1 MGKALQQNLGIS
13 KVTIRMKRRFCQGR
27 MGGILNV
34 RGLFVAL
41 ALVVMMAAHM
51 VAPIMGQA
59 ATLVD
64 IHGPGQSVVNL
75 AIASPLTGPSRA
87 ASSIGVEL
95 DKAIQENLSFLP
107 FMRLTVPAAV
117 LGGTVLT
124 DWQGA
129 GLDFRRFQIA
139 GADLLVTAFW
149 PNGDGNNSLVEL
161 RVFETNSGKFV
172 FGNAYKG
179 VNRNNVPD
187 VADQFCA
194 DLMQALTGNGD
205 FFRSTLAFA
214 RTSGPKKRDIWLS
227 KPTGKDLRQITNIAG
242 TAMSPAWSPD
252 GRYVVFSHLD
262 DSTHALGVWDRLSNK
277 VTRIRFPGNT
287 VIGPAFMPDNKVAV
301 SLSTGK
307 YPDIFLLNHK
317 FERERGLEESQAIN
331 VSPTFDS
338 TGTKMAFTSSRL
350 GGPQIFLK
358 DLRTGAVNRVSMNG
372 NYNTE
377 PSISPDG
384 TLVAFTRL
392 TDAGHRIFVQDMVT
406 GQERQVSFGP
416 GRDEQPSFAPDSYFV
431 AFTSDRAGQKRV
443 YLTTRHG
450 GDPKMVP
457 TGPGE
462 ATFPRWGK
470 IPPTPQN

>member
-1 MGKALQQNLGIS
+1 MEKF
-13 KVTIRMKRRFCQGR
+13 FCQGR
-27 MGGILNV
+27 QSGISV
-34 RGLFVAL
+34 IRGLFAAL
-41 ALVVMMAAHM
+41 AFVMALPMIQPLATQAHA
-51 VAPIMGQA
+51 VTI
-59 ATLVD
+59 VD
-64 IHGPGQSVVNL
+64 IYGPGQHIVKL
-75 AIASPLTGPSRA
+75 AMASPLTGPTRA
-87 ASSIGVEL
+87 ATSMGAEL
-95 DKAIQENLSFLP
+95 DKAIRENLSFLP
-107 FMRLTVPAAV
+107 FMSLTPPAAV
-117 LGGTVLT
+117 LGGTVL
-124 DWQGA
+124 DAWQGT
-129 GLDFRRFQIA
+129 GLDFKRFQIA
-139 GADLLVTAFW
+139 GADLLVTAYW
-149 PNGDGNNSLVEL
+149 PSGDSNNSLVEL
-161 RVFETNSGKFV
+161 RVFETFSGKFV

-194 DLMQALTGNGD
+194 DLMQALTGSGD

-214 RTSGPKKRDIWLS
+214 RTAGPKKRDIWLA

-287 VIGPAFMPDNKVAV
+287 VIGPAFMPDNRVAV

-317 FERERGLEESQAIN
+317 FERERALEESPAIN

-350 GGPQIFLK
+350 GGPQIFMK

-372 NYNTE
+372 GYNTE

-431 AFTSDRAGQKRV
+431 AFTSDRAGQKRI

-462 ATFPRWGK
+462 ASFPRWGK
-470 IPPTPQN
+470 IPPAAQN